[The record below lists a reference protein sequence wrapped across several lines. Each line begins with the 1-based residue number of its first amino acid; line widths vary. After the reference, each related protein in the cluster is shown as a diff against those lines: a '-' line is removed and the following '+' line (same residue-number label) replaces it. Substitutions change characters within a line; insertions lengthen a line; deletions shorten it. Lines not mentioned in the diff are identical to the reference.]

1 MQLNAFLVR
10 PFVEQGLREEIGP
23 GDTTGGFLAGNDL
36 VTEALVYAKQH
47 GVVCGL
53 LLAEETVRLLEP
65 EAKVVYEAQDGD
77 EIEPG
82 DVLLRITAKA
92 STLFSVE
99 RAALDWVQYLSGI
112 ATKARRYAKL
122 VEPHGVRVTDTRKG
136 VPGMRVLEK
145 YAVRVGGAHNHLF
158 GLHNAI
164 LVKDNH
170 IKLAGGIKPAVEQLR
185 AKALHTFKIE
195 VECETLEEVEEA
207 LAAEADIIMFDNM
220 DLDMIRQGL
229 NLVDGQ
235 TMTEASGGIREH
247 TIVQV
252 AETGVDIISAG
263 DMTHSA
269 GVIDMS
275 MDFGDIKPSAQRQ
288 IDRSRVGEAA
298 DV

>member
-10 PFVEQGLREEIGP
+10 PFVEQGLREELGP
-23 GDTTGGFLAGNDL
+23 GDTTGGFLAGNDI
-36 VTEALVYAKQH
+36 VTEGLIYAKQQ

-53 LLAEETVRLLEP
+53 LLAEETVKLLEP
-65 EAKVVYEAQDGD
+65 DAKIVYEARDGD
-77 EIEPG
+77 DIEPG
-82 DVLLRITAKA
+82 DVVLRITAKA
-92 STLFSVE
+92 STLFAVE

-112 ATKARRYAKL
+112 ATKARRYARL
-122 VEPHGVRVTDTRKG
+122 VETYGVRVTDTRKG

-145 YAVRVGGAHNHLF
+145 YAVRVGGAYNHLF

-195 VECETLEEVEEA
+195 VECESLEEVEDA
-207 LAAEADIIMFDNM
+207 LAAKADIIMFDNM
-220 DLDMIRQGL
+220 DLEMIRKGL
-229 NLVDGQ
+229 DLVDGQ
-235 TMTEASGGIREH
+235 AMTEASGGIRES
-247 TIVQV
+247 TIVPV

-269 GVIDMS
+269 GVIDLS
-275 MDFGDIKPSAQRQ
+275 MDFGDIKPSARRD
-288 IDRSRVGEAA
+288 IDRSRVA
-298 DV
+298 DL

>member
-10 PFVEQGLREEIGP
+10 PFVEEGLREELGP
-23 GDTTGGFLAGNDL
+23 GDTTGGFLVGNDL
-36 VTEALVYAKQH
+36 VTEALIYAKQR

-53 LLAEETVRLLEP
+53 LLAEETVKLLEP
-65 EAKVVYEAQDGD
+65 NAMVAYEVHDGD

-82 DVLLRITAKA
+82 DVLMRITAKA
-92 STLFSVE
+92 STLFAIE

-122 VEPHGVRVTDTRKG
+122 VEPYGVRVTDTRKG

-145 YAVRVGGAHNHLF
+145 YAVRVGGAYNHLF

-207 LAAEADIIMFDNM
+207 LAAKADIIMFDNL
-220 DLDMIRQGL
+220 DLESVDELRQLVEITHDIEGIVGYKLGVVGALRLGLRGAAQVVRDITDLPIIYDHQKAGPDIPDMAGKY
-229 NLVDGQ
+229 
-235 TMTEASGGIREH
+235 
-247 TIVQV
+247 
-252 AETGVDIISAG
+252 ISICR
-263 DMTHSA
+263 DA
-269 GVIDMS
+269 GV
-275 MDFGDIKPSAQRQ
+275 
-288 IDRSRVGEAA
+288 
-298 DV
+298 

>member
-1 MQLNAFLVR
+1 M
-10 PFVEQGLREEIGP
+10 LR
-23 GDTTGGFLAGNDL
+23 
-36 VTEALVYAKQH
+36 V
-47 GVVCGL
+47 
-53 LLAEETVRLLEP
+53 
-65 EAKVVYEAQDGD
+65 
-77 EIEPG
+77 
-82 DVLLRITAKA
+82 TAKA
-92 STLFSVE
+92 STLFAVE

-112 ATKARRYAKL
+112 ATKARCYARL
-122 VEPHGVRVTDTRKG
+122 VEPYGVRVTDTRKG

-145 YAVRVGGAHNHLF
+145 YAVRVGGAYNHLF

-195 VECETLEEVEEA
+195 VECESLEEVEDA
-207 LAAEADIIMFDNM
+207 LAAKADIIMFDNM
-220 DLDMIRQGL
+220 DLEMIRKGL
-229 NLVDGQ
+229 DLVDGQ
-235 TMTEASGGIREH
+235 AMTEASGGIRES
-247 TIVQV
+247 TIVPV

-269 GVIDMS
+269 GVIDLS
-275 MDFGDIKPSAQRQ
+275 MDFGDIKPSARRD